1 MSLIPSILPQV
12 SLVGPWTTPGIS
24 DLARPLP
31 RHQQPPAATRSHPAV
46 TSSSHPQRPARPYMV
61 RLSGVPWAA
70 PASWARA
77 GPRSTC
83 ATPTAMTAPATGPIR
98 YTHQVDS

>member
-31 RHQQPPAATRSHPAV
+31 RNPAADPQQPAADSQQPPAA
-46 TSSSHPQRPARPYMV
+46 PYPV

-77 GPRSTC
+77 GPRSTR
-83 ATPTAMTAPATGPIR
+83 ATPTAMNAPATGPIR